1 MEILPSIKKKNELFQ
16 YMKRALDGAGSELEF
31 VYGSNNY
38 TDPIQRVDFLRILS
52 KLNQQYPTL
61 SETNT
66 LDIIIND
73 IRCSVGGIENIKKYC
88 KTDSTEDIP
97 SATFIRKKKYYDPSF
112 PSLKF
117 NPITDYDYNFR
128 INLKT
133 EEELEESNT
142 DIQSLL
148 LNWKNLLKYF
158 RYKKRYSFITEDHLF
173 RIDLTVIK
181 SNEYDY
187 DKRKNKLF
195 KSFVES
201 GILKNKEEYELEI
214 EYVGSSLLNGE
225 YPVNKFSQK
234 MYREKEKVDEEL
246 KKKFEKMKT
255 NWDDK
260 IQEGDNSYSTF
271 SPHEIAPYE
280 DDYNLG
286 VKGIDQ
292 DPGEFPE
299 VVIYSKD
306 QVKVTPS
313 YSFEDVTYE
322 YWEDSQREW
331 LFEAILTYGKK
342 IHSLSQKSNSDGDY
356 EGSPKN
362 TTYIEY
368 SIYPEFTEEERE
380 QIDQIDDKFNHIIL
394 IPEDQIIKITKFKD
408 PISWAPG
415 KKNKVKRED
424 NELAETTEPSD
435 NYEWKPEKYDFGEP
449 PLIQFEDLKEA
460 GEFDEDIRVQGKVYE
475 YKEKNKK
482 KSNPNDLIEGLVV
495 VFKEN
500 IEKIIKLKEDSDII
514 IKRTDKDRIIVE
526 YRNLT
531 EQSDSNFILKQKNQL
546 KKVKEE
552 DRRGRLVFE
561 IKKLELKT
569 TRFIGPN
576 PVSMSLEHIVPD
588 MKYSITEGYVV
599 TEKADGI
606 RAQLLI
612 GSDRMG
618 YLVTQKMEVIG
629 TKIRFDNC
637 PGNWLFDGE
646 YITQDKNGNP
656 IELFMIFDVY
666 YASDGHSKYPSHAH
680 TYPWIS
686 RKKKDICRS
695 SILSEFQSNVEIN
708 LDNTEFRI
716 GYKSYL
722 EGPKRMQV
730 SKKDPNKYSN
740 VGGIFKQSKKL
751 WDIETK
757 KSGYR
762 YSIDGLIYMPMYLSV
777 GSMDEGN
784 NKKSFGGEWAINYKW
799 KPPEENTI
807 DFKIRIVTEKTKK
820 GTRDKITSSKINGKV
835 VKCKQVHLYVG
846 YDIKKDE
853 DFDYNWKLLTN
864 DQTKPFKE
872 ILFNPEKDNKSF
884 YLCNIPLK
892 NNKLFCEKDKSEI
905 ITNQI
910 VEMRYSPENSEDM
923 RWTPL
928 RVRTDKVKP
937 QFFVTANKIWATII
951 NPVTTELITGLDDVY
966 KVKSRLND
974 NLETGDSPK
983 HAYYAEEGD
992 REGDYITDISLRKL
1006 HNYIKNSLISAI
1018 CSIGNTPISIM
1029 DTSIGRGGDIS
1040 KYLFSKNKIK
1050 FLLGLDISPDVNR
1063 AAKRFYLET
1072 RKKPKA
1078 MFIQYDTS
1086 ESIKDGFGYKGT
1098 DKEIERNKS
1107 LINIIYHKKKKNPE
1121 VFKDIHKNYDK
1132 IATNGFNIISSQF
1145 TIHYYFKNEM
1155 TLRGYLQNLSD
1166 NCVKGGYFIGTC
1178 YDGKK
1183 VFELMKDKEIFEM
1196 KDEMENT
1203 VFSLKKKYEIESFE
1217 YQKNNIKS
1225 MFGQEIEVEM
1235 SSIGNPFIEYLVN
1248 FDMFVDMMK
1257 VHRFKLVKPDLK
1269 GIYSG
1274 IFNKDDFCSGEGLG
1288 NFGQIIENLPKLA
1301 SKDRLLKTTYQA
1313 ANEINMKKNEKLKEL
1328 SSLNN
1333 WFVFQKY

>member
-1 MEILPSIKKKNELFQ
+1 MELLGQIKKKNELFQ
-16 YMKRALDGAGSELEF
+16 YMKRAIGEKQSELEF

-38 TDPIQRVDFLRILS
+38 TDVIQRSDFVRILS
-52 KLNQQYPTL
+52 SLTQQYSTL

-73 IRCSVGGIENIKKYC
+73 IRCSIGGIENIKKYC
-88 KTDSTEDIP
+88 KMDSIEDIP
-97 SATFIRKKKYYDPSF
+97 AASFIRKKKYFDPSF

-117 NPITDYDYNFR
+117 NPIVDYDYNFR

-133 EEELEESNT
+133 EEELEESNL

-148 LNWKNLLKYF
+148 LNWKDTLKYF
-158 RYKKRYSFITEDHLF
+158 RYKKRYSFITEDNLF
-173 RIDLTVIK
+173 RIDLTVVK
-181 SNEYDY
+181 FNDYDY
-187 DKRKNKLF
+187 DKKKTKLF
-195 KSFVES
+195 KSFLES
-201 GILKNKEEYELEI
+201 NILKNKEQYELEI
-214 EYVGSSLLNGE
+214 EYIGSLEINGE
-225 YPVNKFSQK
+225 FPIDKFTEK
-234 MYREKEKVDEEL
+234 MYTDNDKTREKLNEKYEG
-246 KKKFEKMKT
+246 MKL
-255 NWDDK
+255 NWEDK
-260 IQEGDNSYSTF
+260 LQEGDNSYS
-271 SPHEIAPYE
+271 EIAPYE
-280 DDYNLG
+280 IAPYEEGYNLG
-286 VKGIDQ
+286 VKGIDE
-292 DPGEFPE
+292 DLGEFPE
-299 VVIYSKD
+299 EVIYFKD
-306 QVKVTPS
+306 KVKVTPS
-313 YSFEDVTYE
+313 YSFEDIKYE
-322 YWEDSQREW
+322 YWEDSNREW
-331 LFEAILTYGKK
+331 LFGVILTYGKK
-342 IHSLSQKSNSDGDY
+342 IHYLSKKLNSEGDY

-368 SIYPEFTEEERE
+368 SIYPEFTDEERE
-380 QIDQIDDKFNHIIL
+380 QIDEIDDTFNHIIL

-408 PISWAPG
+408 SIPWGPG
-415 KKNKVKRED
+415 KKKLIKRD
-424 NELAETTEPSD
+424 YINPNEPSD
-435 NYEWKPEKYDFGEP
+435 NYEWKPEKYEFGEP
-449 PLIQFEDLKEA
+449 PLVQFEDLKEA
-460 GEFDEDIRVQGKVYE
+460 GEFDEDIRVQEKVYE

-482 KSNPNDLIEGLVV
+482 TGQPTDVIEGVIN
-495 VFKEN
+495 VFKKN
-500 IEKIIKLKEDSDII
+500 IEDILKLKEDSDII
-514 IKRTDKDRIIVE
+514 IKRSDKDRVILE

-531 EQSDSNFILKQKNQL
+531 EQSDSNFLLKQRNQL

-552 DRRGRLVFE
+552 DRRKRLAFE

-576 PVSMSLEHIVPD
+576 PVSMSLDHIVPD
-588 MKYSITEGYVV
+588 MKNSIVEGYVV

-629 TKIRFDNC
+629 TKIRFDDC

-656 IELFMIFDVY
+656 IQLFMIFDIY
-666 YASDGHSKYPSHAH
+666 YASDGHSKYPDHAH
-680 TYPWIS
+680 TYPWLS
-686 RKKKDICRS
+686 RKKKDISRS
-695 SILSEFQSNVEIN
+695 SILSEFQSNVEID

-716 GYKSYL
+716 GYKLYL
-722 EGPKRMQV
+722 EGPKKMQV
-730 SKKDPNKYSN
+730 SKKDPDKYSN

-777 GSMDEGN
+777 GSMTEGI
-784 NKKSFGGEWAINYKW
+784 NKNSFGGEWSINYKW

-807 DFKIRIVTEKTKK
+807 DFKIRVVTEKTKK
-820 GTRDKITSSKINGKV
+820 GIRDKITSSKINGKV
-835 VKCKQVHLYVG
+835 IKCKQVHLYVG
-846 YDIKKDE
+846 YDIKKDK

-892 NNKLFCEKDKSEI
+892 NNKLFCEKDNSEI
-905 ITNQI
+905 LTNQI

-937 QFFVTANKIWATII
+937 QFFETANKIWATII
-951 NPVTTELITGLDDVY
+951 NPVTTDLITGLDDVY
-966 KVKSRLND
+966 KVKSHKLV
-974 NLETGDSPK
+974 TGDHPK

-992 REGDYITDISLRKL
+992 REGEYIMDISLRKL
-1006 HNYIKNSLISAI
+1006 HNYIKNSLIAAV
-1018 CSIGNTPISIM
+1018 CSIGNSPISVM
-1029 DTSIGRGGDIS
+1029 DTSIGRGGDLN
-1040 KYLFSKNKIK
+1040 KYLYSKNRIK

-1086 ESIKDGFGYKGT
+1086 ESIRDGYGYKGT
-1098 DKEIERNKS
+1098 DEEIERNKS
-1107 LINIIYHKKKKNPE
+1107 LINIIYHKKNKIPESFKN
-1121 VFKDIHKNYDK
+1121 IHKNYDK
-1132 IATNGFNIISSQF
+1132 IAEDGFTIISSQF

-1166 NCVKGGYFIGTC
+1166 NCMKGGYFIGTC

-1196 KDEMENT
+1196 KDEFENI
-1203 VFSLKKKYEIESFE
+1203 VFSLKKKYDIESFD
-1217 YQKNNIKS
+1217 YQKNNIGT

-1257 VHRFKLVKPDLK
+1257 VYRFKLVKPDLK

-1274 IFNKDDFCSGEGLG
+1274 IFNKEEYCISEGLG
-1288 NFGQIIENLPKLA
+1288 NFGQIIEDLPKLA
-1301 SKDRLLKTTYQA
+1301 SKDKLLKTTYQSA
-1313 ANEINMKKNEKLKEL
+1313 SEINMKKNDKLKEL

-1333 WFVFQKY
+1333 WFIFQKY

>member
-1 MEILPSIKKKNELFQ
+1 MELLHSVKGNNELFQ
-16 YMKRALDGAGSELEF
+16 FMKRAINSDNLELEF

-38 TDPIQRVDFLRILS
+38 TNPIQRVDFLRILS
-52 KLNQQYPTL
+52 NLKQQYSTL

-66 LDIIIND
+66 LDIIINS
-73 IRCSVGGIENIKKYC
+73 IRCSIEGIENITKYC
-88 KTDSTEDIP
+88 KTNSIEDIP
-97 SATFIRKKKYYDPSF
+97 TATFIRKNKYVDPSF

-117 NPITDYDYNFR
+117 NPITDYDYNYR
-128 INLKT
+128 INLKI
-133 EEELEESNT
+133 EEAIEESNT

-148 LNWKNLLKYF
+148 VNWKNQLKYF

-173 RIDLTVIK
+173 RIDLTVVK
-181 SNEYDY
+181 SNGYDFE
-187 DKRKNKLF
+187 KRKNKLF
-195 KSFVES
+195 KSFLES
-201 GILKNKEEYELEI
+201 GVLKNKEEYELEI
-214 EYVGSSLLNGE
+214 EYIGSLEINGE
-225 YPVNKFSQK
+225 FPIDKFSK
-234 MYREKEKVDEEL
+234 TMYLEKEKVDEEL
-246 KKKFEKMKT
+246 KDKFKKMKT

-260 IQEGDNSYSTF
+260 LQEGDNSYSEMIT
-271 SPHEIAPYE
+271 PEIAPY
-280 DDYNLG
+280 NLSI
-286 VKGIDQ
+286 KGIDE

-299 VVIYSKD
+299 VVIYPKD
-306 QVKVTPS
+306 KVKVTPS
-313 YSFEDVTYE
+313 YSFEDIKYE
-322 YWEDSQREW
+322 YWEDSKREW
-331 LFEAILTYGKK
+331 LFDAILTYEKK
-342 IHSLSQKSNSDGDY
+342 IHYLSHKLNSEGDY
-356 EGSPKN
+356 QGSPKN

-368 SIYPEFTEEERE
+368 SIYPEFTNEEKE
-380 QIDQIDDKFNHIIL
+380 QVKEIDDTFNHIIL
-394 IPEDQIIKITKFKD
+394 IPENQIIKITKFRE
-408 PISWAPG
+408 PISWGPG
-415 KKNKVKRED
+415 KKKRIKRDGIIE
-424 NELAETTEPSD
+424 TEPSD

-460 GEFDEDIRVQGKVYE
+460 GEFDEDIKIQGKAYE
-475 YKEKNKK
+475 YREKNKK
-482 KSNPNDLIEGLVV
+482 TSQPNDLIRGLVN

-500 IEKIIKLKEDSDII
+500 IENILKLKEDSDII
-514 IKRTDKDRIIVE
+514 VKKSEKDKIILE

-531 EQSDSNFILKQKNQL
+531 EQSDSNFVLKKKNEL

-552 DRRGRLVFE
+552 DRRKRLNFE
-561 IKKLELKT
+561 IKKLEIKT

-576 PVSMSLEHIVPD
+576 PVSMSLDHIVPD
-588 MKYSITEGYVV
+588 MKHSITEAYVV

-618 YLVTQKMEVIG
+618 YLVTQKMEIIG
-629 TKIRFDNC
+629 TDIRFDNC

-646 YITQDKNGNP
+646 YITQDKTGNE

-666 YASDGHSKYPSHAH
+666 YASDGHSKYPGHAH

-686 RKKKDICRS
+686 RKNKDICRS
-695 SILSEFQSNVEIN
+695 SILSEFKSNVEFN

-722 EGPKRMQV
+722 EGPKKMQV
-730 SKKDPNKYSN
+730 SKKDPDKYSN

-777 GSMDEGN
+777 GSMEEGI
-784 NKKSFGGEWAINYKW
+784 NKKSFGGEWSINYKW

-820 GTRDKITSSKINGKV
+820 GIRDKITSSKINGKV

-853 DFDYNWKLLTN
+853 DYDYNWKLLTN
-864 DQTKPFKE
+864 DKTTPFKE

-905 ITNQI
+905 LTNQI
-910 VEMRYSPENSEDM
+910 VEMRYSPENSGDM
-923 RWTPL
+923 MWTPL
-928 RVRTDKVKP
+928 RVRTDKEKP
-937 QFFVTANKIWATII
+937 QFFVTANKIWSTII
-951 NPVTTELITGLDDVY
+951 NPVTTDLITGLDDVY
-966 KVKSRLND
+966 KVKSH

-992 REGDYITDISLRKL
+992 REGDYIIDISLRKL
-1006 HNYIKNSLISAI
+1006 HNYIKNSLISAV
-1018 CSIGNTPISIM
+1018 CSIGNVPISVM

-1040 KYLFSKNKIK
+1040 KYLYSKNKIK

-1121 VFKDIHKNYDK
+1121 SFKDIHKNYDK
-1132 IATNGFNIISSQF
+1132 IAENGFNIISSQF

-1166 NCVKGGYFIGTC
+1166 NCMKGGYFIGTC
-1178 YDGKK
+1178 YDGSR

-1203 VFSLKKKYEIESFE
+1203 VFSIKKKYEIESFD

-1248 FDMFVDMMK
+1248 FDMLVDMMK
-1257 VHRFKLVKPDLK
+1257 VYRFKLVKPELK

-1274 IFNKDDFCSGEGLG
+1274 IFNKEEFCVGEGLG
-1288 NFGQIIENLPKLA
+1288 NFGQIIENLPKLVN
-1301 SKDRLLKTTYQA
+1301 KDKLLKTTYQS

-1333 WFVFQKY
+1333 WFIFQKY